1 MEDAVKSLNNLNK
14 METFTNHVVMEDGEL
29 AESRALASNKV

>member
-1 MEDAVKSLNNLNK
+1 MEDAMKILNDLNK

-29 AESRALASNKV
+29 TESQALASNKL